1 MSPHLSWKS
10 AGRACFLL
18 WYLVHVTRHT
28 AWSLDDRMSHSCRLP
43 PQSSLLSTSSLG
55 CEATGTASMLTAWY
69 LLSVPLMIPSDNAC
83 EVGQE
88 VIFQKLPKKSKEM
101 VLLSLDIRNCGYYWP
116 LISDY
121 YLFCMNHQNT
131 LKYLAFPEIIC
142 CQSFP
147 FEECFSCFIK
157 PHPNI
162 YWNWE
167 NNRGKGQGK
176 R

>member
-1 MSPHLSWKS
+1 MPPHLSWKS

-18 WYLVHVTRHT
+18 WCLVHVTRHT
-28 AWSLDDRMSHSCRLP
+28 AWSLDNRMPHSCRLP

-55 CEATGTASMLTAWY
+55 CEATGTASVLTAWY
-69 LLSVPLMIPSDNAC
+69 LLSAPLTIPSDNAC

-121 YLFCMNHQNT
+121 YLFCMDHQNT
-131 LKYLAFPEIIC
+131 LKYLAFPETIC
-142 CQSFP
+142 CQNFS
-147 FEECFSCFIK
+147 FEECFPYVIK
-157 PHPNI
+157 PHPI
-162 YWNWE
+162 SHLLKLSNW
-167 NNRGKGQGK
+167 GKGQGK